1 MRSSEYIIEEF
12 MNTYDNFLNRVGKI
26 AVLKLVVNSD
36 DSSFVELYKQH
47 IDNHNR
53 GIINDVFP
61 NSGFDLFIPNTVV
74 FDEPIKSKFIDL
86 KVKAEMVYIDNKI
99 NSHQTCAYTVHPRS
113 SMSKT
118 PLMLANHTGII
129 DAGYRGNLIG
139 AVRWLKNTEN
149 NNENNNEYVLERHTR
164 LLQICHPTLSPVFVY
179 LVEEQDLTTTERGSG
194 GFGSTGITGLTNQLR

>member
-1 MRSSEYIIEEF
+1 MRSSEYMIEEF
-12 MNTYDNFLNRVGKI
+12 MNTYDNFLNKVGKV

-36 DSSFVELYKQH
+36 DSSLVELYKQH
-47 IDNHNR
+47 IENHNR

-74 FDEPIKSKFIDL
+74 FNEAIKSKFIDL
-86 KVKAEMVYIDNKI
+86 NVKAEMVYIDKKF

-139 AVRWLKNTEN
+139 AVRWLKDTEN
-149 NNENNNEYVLERHTR
+149 NNIQEYILERHTR
-164 LLQICHPTLSPVFVY
+164 LLQICHPTLCPIFVY
-179 LVEEQDLTTTERGSG
+179 LVEERDLTTSERGTG

>member
-1 MRSSEYIIEEF
+1 MRSSEYIIQEF
-12 MNTYDNFLNRVGKI
+12 ITNYDNFLNRVGKA

-36 DSSFVELYKQH
+36 DPYLIDLYKQH

-53 GIINDVFP
+53 GIINDIFP
-61 NSGFDLFIPNTVV
+61 NSGFDLFIPNTVI
-74 FDEPIKSKFIDL
+74 FDEPMKSKFIDL
-86 KVKAEMVYIDNKI
+86 KVKAEMVVVDKKI

-139 AVRWLKNTEN
+139 AVRWLKNAEI
-149 NNENNNEYVLERHTR
+149 NNESNREYILERHTR
-164 LLQICHPTLSPVFVY
+164 LLQICHPTLCPIFVY
-179 LVEEQDLTTTERGSG
+179 LVEERDLTTTERGAG

>member
-1 MRSSEYIIEEF
+1 MRSSEYIIQEF
-12 MNTYDNFLNRVGKI
+12 ITNYDNFLNRVGKA

-36 DSSFVELYKQH
+36 DPYLIDLYKQH

-53 GIINDVFP
+53 GIINDIFP
-61 NSGFDLFIPNTVV
+61 NSGFDLFIPNTVI
-74 FDEPIKSKFIDL
+74 FDEPMKSKFIDL
-86 KVKAEMVYIDNKI
+86 KVKAEMVVVDKKF

-139 AVRWLKNTEN
+139 AVRWLKNAEI
-149 NNENNNEYVLERHTR
+149 NNESNHEYILERHTR
-164 LLQICHPTLSPVFVY
+164 LLQICHPTLCPIFVY
-179 LVEEQDLTTTERGSG
+179 LVEERDLTTTERGAG